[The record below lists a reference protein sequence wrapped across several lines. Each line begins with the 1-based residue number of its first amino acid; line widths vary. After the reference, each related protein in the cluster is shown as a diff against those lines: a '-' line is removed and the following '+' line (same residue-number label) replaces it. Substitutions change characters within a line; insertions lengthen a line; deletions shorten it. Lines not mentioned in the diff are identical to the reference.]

1 MEIVGWIGTV
11 CLSCCGVPQLLASI
25 KDSSKASGFSYSY
38 LVGWIIGILVMMV
51 YIHLRENASYPYPL
65 QVANIV
71 SLSCACSFMCIRLR
85 LFPEP
90 RLRGKRL
97 TK

>member
-25 KDSSKASGFSYSY
+25 KDSGKASGFSYSY
-38 LVGWIIGILVMMV
+38 LGGWIIGILAMMV
-51 YIHLRENASYPYPL
+51 YIHFRENAAYPYPL
-65 QVANIV
+65 QVANLV
-71 SLSCACSFMCIRLR
+71 SLTCACSFMFIRLR
-85 LFPEP
+85 LFPES
-90 RLRGKRL
+90 RLRGKAL